1 MHNAEI
7 YAKLLQNG
15 ITNVWL
21 TEMEFL
27 DADAMA
33 SRKQLWNDTLR
44 MDGLT
49 VFAVNGYGDL
59 FAWRED
65 DSVLFIEIGPG
76 TCQKYAANLPDAVF
90 RRIMEFAGGSYT
102 PFCTDDDKSGM
113 DPDDAEDYLS
123 ETEAASLLREYR
135 DAFGACFTD
144 AQNACLDKLIAQGF
158 LPDEEAFLSGDALFQ
173 MFDADAAPESLL
185 R

>member
-7 YAKLLQNG
+7 YEKLLQNG
-15 ITNVWL
+15 ITKLWL
-21 TEMEFL
+21 PEMEFL

-33 SRKQLWNDTLR
+33 SRKQLWNDTLQ

-65 DSVLFIEIGPG
+65 DSVLFVEVGPG
-76 TCQKYAANLPDAVF
+76 QYQEFARSLPDAVF
-90 RRIMEFAGGSYT
+90 HRILEFAEGSYVA
-102 PFCTDDDKSGM
+102 FCTDDDKADM
-113 DPDDAEDYLS
+113 DPDDAEDYIS
-123 ETEAASLLREYR
+123 ETEATSLLRDCR
-135 DAFGACFTD
+135 DTFGAFFTEE
-144 AQNACLDKLIAQGF
+144 QNACLDKLIGQGF
-158 LPDEEAFLSGDALFQ
+158 LPDEEAFLSSEELFQ
-173 MFDADAAPESLL
+173 RFGAGSAAGSLL